1 MKKSLGILLLALLVV
16 VWFPKEVSAKEI
28 VSDSKSLIG
37 YDYSETVTA
46 ETIRY
51 ISQVPTGSLFHEE
64 YWPEKS
70 FGSYTGSTRECKTS
84 CISMALSYLGI
95 DRTPAYMLLVNNG
108 VTKTDGWGADY
119 QSVDIDTG
127 MKNYKTGKGTFSPV
141 LIHLSKYSGNGH
153 YVLLVDN
160 LSENTY
166 QVLDPWECAVT
177 SIEVSGNNATY
188 AKSGKIVEDTIDVVG
203 QWYLYNASLEN
214 QALDVDVPKAV
225 CGLKVTPLTSTDAKL
240 SWKKQS
246 DVTGYKVYQ
255 KEAGQK
261 YKLVKDIKKNTC
273 KVYVQTDKKYIFK
286 VIPYIKYDQK
296 IVKGKAKTFEFFSG
310 KSIT

>member
-16 VWFPKEVSAKEI
+16 VWFPNELSAKEV
-28 VSDSKSLIG
+28 VSDSKSLID

-46 ETIRY
+46 GTIRY
-51 ISQVPTGSLFHEE
+51 ISQVPTGALFHEE

-70 FGSYTGSTRECKTS
+70 FGRYAGATRECKTS

-95 DRTPAYMLLVNNG
+95 DRTPSYMLLANNG
-108 VTKTDGWGADY
+108 VTKTDGWGATY
-119 QSVDIDTG
+119 QSVDIDSG
-127 MKNYKTGKGTFSPV
+127 MNNYKTGKGTFSPV
-141 LIHLSKYSGNGH
+141 LIHLSKYSSNGH

-160 LSENTY
+160 LSEHTY

-177 SIEVSGNNATY
+177 SMEVSGNNATY
-188 AKSGKIVEDTIDVVG
+188 VKSGKTVNDTIDVVG
-203 QWYLYNASLEN
+203 QWYLYEASLEK

-255 KEAGQK
+255 KEAGQN
-261 YKLVKDIKKNTC
+261 YKLVKELKKNT
-273 KVYVQTDKKYIFK
+273 
-286 VIPYIKYDQK
+286 
-296 IVKGKAKTFEFFSG
+296 
-310 KSIT
+310 